1 MVLDNITKVERGKNV
16 RLNILVYGLMDAG
29 KTVLLGSAQRCNVT
43 SPSLL
48 LDVDGG
54 TQSLVGN
61 DIDIFR
67 PQSFSE
73 IQEVYD
79 FLRYENKTYKS
90 VGIDSITEIQRK
102 LSMGEII
109 GTLTEDSGYDNLAEH
124 TPPSRYDWLQ
134 SGEQMRRFIRA
145 FRELAYLPDR
155 KKRIHVIFGALE
167 KYDENRRIV
176 CPSLPGL
183 LGLEVGASVDI
194 MGRLSIEEVD
204 VGKGEEEELEEY
216 RLLTMKE
223 FVDED
228 EIKYLG
234 RARVP
239 RNSEFP
245 KEIWQPTVS
254 KLVNLW
260 TTRTKKRRRE

>member
-109 GTLTEDSGYDNLAEH
+109 GTLTEDSGYDNLPNTRLRAGMIGCRAENKCVGSSEH
-124 TPPSRYDWLQ
+124 SENWRTCQIERN
-134 SGEQMRRFIRA
+134 A
-145 FRELAYLPDR
+145 FMLSSVRL
-155 KKRIHVIFGALE
+155 KSMMKT
-167 KYDENRRIV
+167 
-176 CPSLPGL
+176 
-183 LGLEVGASVDI
+183 GASFA
-194 MGRLSIEEVD
+194 L
-204 VGKGEEEELEEY
+204 
-216 RLLTMKE
+216 
-223 FVDED
+223 
-228 EIKYLG
+228 
-234 RARVP
+234 P
-239 RNSEFP
+239 C
-245 KEIWQPTVS
+245 
-254 KLVNLW
+254 LVF
-260 TTRTKKRRRE
+260 